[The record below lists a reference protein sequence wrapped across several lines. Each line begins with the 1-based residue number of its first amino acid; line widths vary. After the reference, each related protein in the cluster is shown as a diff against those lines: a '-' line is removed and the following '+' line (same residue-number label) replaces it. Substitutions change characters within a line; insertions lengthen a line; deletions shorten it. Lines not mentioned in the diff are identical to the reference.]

1 MIISASRR
9 TDIPAFFSGWFMNR
23 IREQYALVQNPFNSH
38 QISKVSLS
46 PDVVDCFVFWSKNPE
61 PMIHRLQ
68 ELQDYMYYFQ
78 YTLNAYGED
87 LEKNLPPVSERISSF
102 HTLSRLIGKQR
113 VIWRYD
119 PIILNETYTFSWHL
133 DRFASLAG
141 ALQGCTERCV
151 ISFIDLYSSIAGPA
165 KKYGIREL
173 PDSAVLELAKEL
185 SSIARSFGMIM
196 ETCSEKIDLSSCSI
210 AHGCCIDGRLISSL
224 LGCSLSVE
232 KDKNQRP
239 ECGCAASIDLG
250 LYNTCRNGCIY
261 CYANHSSQTLE
272 KHGLMYDE
280 HSPLLCG
287 RLTELDRV
295 TERKVKSLQNRQ
307 LDLFSR
313 LPSESKF
320 TKLR

>member
-46 PDVVDCFVFWSKNPE
+46 PDVVDCIVFWSKNPE

-68 ELQDYMYYFQ
+68 ELKDYMYYFQ
-78 YTLNAYGED
+78 YTLNAYGKD
-87 LEKNLPPVSERISSF
+87 LEKNLPPVSERLSTF

-119 PIILNETYTFSWHL
+119 PIILNETYTLSWHL

-141 ALQGCTERCV
+141 ALQGDTERCI
-151 ISFIDLYSSIAGPA
+151 ISFIDLYASIAGPA
-165 KKYGIREL
+165 KKYGIQEL

-185 SSIARSFGMIM
+185 SSIARSFGITM
-196 ETCSEKIDLSSCSI
+196 ETCSEKIDLSSCNI
-210 AHGCCIDGRLISSL
+210 THGCCIDGRLISAL
-224 LGCSLSVE
+224 LGCSLNVE

-250 LYNTCRNGCIY
+250 LYNTCRNGCVY

-272 KHGLMYDE
+272 KRGRIYDE
-280 HSPLLCG
+280 YSPLLCG
-287 RLTELDRV
+287 RLTELDKV
-295 TERKVKSLQNRQ
+295 TERKAKSLQNRQ

-313 LPSESKF
+313 LPPES
-320 TKLR
+320 R